1 MGGAGFAIFQDGC
14 NPARFL
20 GPNSSTSYPLI
31 VMRSLSAAAVLLAIS
46 TAQVQAQNE
55 AALRR
60 AFEGQRVIVRI
71 DMPATSS
78 GVNVFPNQEMPVD
91 FPDVAEKLKKYGTAL
106 RTGDPVMVTKIKVKD
121 DLIEFQLGGGGYG
134 TFGDDMG
141 NSGGGGGEVGETNA
155 EKALKDSIGRS
166 TSVGQKR
173 RMQRDLDEL
182 RNERERENARA
193 RSDAAQA
200 EEVREANLRGRRVEG
215 GSRFNV
221 RYRNG
226 VPPEALTPEGLQAA
240 LSRYVDFS
248 GGSSQQAAG
257 PAPGATGATTLRKGL
272 TLEEAERILGPAS
285 TASESTECSLR
296 VATRS
301 YVKAGQRT
309 TAKFVSGILIDYTVS
324 PE

>member
-1 MGGAGFAIFQDGC
+1 MRPFRAA
-14 NPARFL
+14 
-20 GPNSSTSYPLI
+20 LI
-31 VMRSLSAAAVLLAIS
+31 LLA
-46 TAQVQAQNE
+46 TLPVQTQAQNE

-60 AFEGQRVIVRI
+60 SFEGQSVIVRI

-78 GVNVFPNQEMPVD
+78 GVNVYPGQEMPVD
-91 FPDVAEKLKKYGTAL
+91 FPDVAEKLKRYGTAL
-106 RTGDPVMVTKIKVKD
+106 RTGDAVMVTKIKAKD

-134 TFGDDMG
+134 TFGDDIG
-141 NSGGGGGEVGETNA
+141 SAGGSAEEVGETNA
-155 EKALKDSIGRS
+155 EKALRDSISRS

-182 RNERERENARA
+182 RNARERENSRARA
-193 RSDAAQA
+193 DAAQA

-215 GSRFNV
+215 GSRFNI

-226 VPPEALTPEGLQAA
+226 VPREVLTPDGLRAV
-240 LSRYVDFS
+240 LSRYLDFS
-248 GGSSQQAAG
+248 GPSELAEAG
-257 PAPGATGATTLRKGL
+257 PSPGAATTLRKGL

-285 TASESTECSLR
+285 TATESTECALK
-296 VATRS
+296 VATRT

-309 TAKFVSGILIDYTVS
+309 IARFVSGILVDYTVS

>member
-1 MGGAGFAIFQDGC
+1 
-14 NPARFL
+14 
-20 GPNSSTSYPLI
+20 
-31 VMRSLSAAAVLLAIS
+31 MRLLNASVLVLAL
-46 TAQVQAQNE
+46 VPVHLQAQNE

-60 AFEGQRVIVRI
+60 AFEGQSVVVKI
-71 DMPATSS
+71 DMPGTSS
-78 GVNVFPNQEMPVD
+78 GVNVYPLQDMPVD

-106 RTGDPVMVTKIKVKD
+106 RTGDAVMVTKVKVKE

-134 TFGDDMG
+134 TFGDDIG
-141 NSGGGGGEVGETNA
+141 NTGGPTEEMGETNA

-182 RNERERENARA
+182 RSARERENSRV

-215 GSRFNV
+215 GSRFNI

-226 VPPEALTPEGLQAA
+226 VPRDVLTPEGLRAA
-240 LSRYVDFS
+240 LGRYVDFRDEAPAPTAS
-248 GGSSQQAAG
+248 GGPVA
-257 PAPGATGATTLRKGL
+257 TLRKGL

-285 TASESTECSLR
+285 TATESTDCALK
-296 VATRS
+296 VATRT
-301 YVKAGQRT
+301 YLKDGQRT
-309 TAKFVSGILIDYTVS
+309 TARFVSGILVDYTVS

>member
-1 MGGAGFAIFQDGC
+1 MHPIRAALV
-14 NPARFL
+14 ALAFL
-20 GPNSSTSYPLI
+20 PVTL
-31 VMRSLSAAAVLLAIS
+31 
-46 TAQVQAQNE
+46 QAQNE

-60 AFEGQRVIVRI
+60 AFEGQSIVVRI

-78 GVNVFPNQEMPVD
+78 GVNVYPSQDMPID
-91 FPDVAEKLKKYGTAL
+91 FPDLAERLKKYGTAL
-106 RTGDPVMVTKIKVKD
+106 RNGDVAMITKIKVKD

-155 EKALKDSIGRS
+155 EKALGDSIGRT

-173 RMQRDLDEL
+173 RMQRDLDEM
-182 RNERERENARA
+182 RNSRERDNARA
-193 RSDAAQA
+193 RSDVAQA

-226 VPPEALTPEGLQAA
+226 VPPEALTPEGLRAV
-240 LSRYVDFS
+240 LSRYVEFGGPSQVTS
-248 GGSSQQAAG
+248 GGPPPTSG
-257 PAPGATGATTLRKGL
+257 GTILRKGL
-272 TLEEAERILGPAS
+272 TLEEAERILGPAG

-296 VATRS
+296 VATRT

-309 TAKFVSGILIDYTVS
+309 TARFVSGILVDYTVS

>member
-1 MGGAGFAIFQDGC
+1 
-14 NPARFL
+14 
-20 GPNSSTSYPLI
+20 
-31 VMRSLSAAAVLLAIS
+31 MRHLAAALLAL
-46 TAQVQAQNE
+46 ALAPVHLQAQNE

-60 AFEGQRVIVRI
+60 AFEGQSVVVKI
-71 DMPATSS
+71 DMPGTSS
-78 GVNVFPNQEMPVD
+78 GVNVYPQQDMPVD

-106 RTGDPVMVTKIKVKD
+106 RTGDAVMVTKVKVKE

-134 TFGDDMG
+134 TFGDDIG
-141 NSGGGGGEVGETNA
+141 NTGGPTEEMGETNA

-182 RNERERENARA
+182 RSARERENSRV

-226 VPPEALTPEGLQAA
+226 VPRDVMTPDGLRAA
-240 LSRYVDFS
+240 LSRYVDFRDQAPGPS
-248 GGSSQQAAG
+248 AAG
-257 PAPGATGATTLRKGL
+257 GPTAATLRKGL

-285 TASESTECSLR
+285 TATESSECALK
-296 VATRS
+296 VATRT
-301 YVKAGQRT
+301 YLKDGQRT
-309 TAKFVSGILIDYTVS
+309 TARFVSGILVDYTVS

>member
-1 MGGAGFAIFQDGC
+1 
-14 NPARFL
+14 
-20 GPNSSTSYPLI
+20 
-31 VMRSLSAAAVLLAIS
+31 MRSLRAALIAFTLLPGVA
-46 TAQVQAQNE
+46 QAQNE

-60 AFEGQRVIVRI
+60 AFEGQSVVVRI
-71 DMPATSS
+71 DLPGTSS
-78 GVNVFPNQEMPVD
+78 GVNVYPNQDMPID

-106 RTGDPVMVTKIKVKD
+106 RTGDAVMVTKIKVKD

-155 EKALKDSIGRS
+155 EKALRDSIGRT

-173 RMQRDLDEL
+173 RMQRDLDEM
-182 RNERERENARA
+182 RNSRERDNARA

-226 VPPEALTPEGLQAA
+226 VPPDALTPDGLRAA
-240 LSRYVDFS
+240 LSRYVDFG
-248 GGSSQQAAG
+248 GGSPATASAG
-257 PAPGATGATTLRKGL
+257 SGAGAGGSLKKGL
-272 TLEEAERILGPAS
+272 TLEEAERILGPAA
-285 TASESTECSLR
+285 TAGESTESLR
-296 VATRS
+296 VAVRT
-301 YVKAGQRT
+301 YVKSGQRT
-309 TAKFVSGILIDYTVS
+309 TAKFVNGVLVDYSVS

>member
-1 MGGAGFAIFQDGC
+1 MRTLRAALIALALF
-14 NPARFL
+14 
-20 GPNSSTSYPLI
+20 PL
-31 VMRSLSAAAVLLAIS
+31 
-46 TAQVQAQNE
+46 QVQAQNE

-60 AFEGQRVIVRI
+60 AFEGQSVVVRI
-71 DMPATSS
+71 DMPGTSS
-78 GVNVFPNQEMPVD
+78 GVNVYPNQDMPID

-106 RTGDPVMVTKIKVKD
+106 RTGDPVMITKIKVKD

-155 EKALKDSIGRS
+155 EKALRDSIGRT

-173 RMQRDLDEL
+173 RMQRDLDEM
-182 RNERERENARA
+182 REQRERENNRA

-221 RYRNG
+221 RYRSG
-226 VPPEALTPEGLQAA
+226 VPREALTPDGLRAV
-240 LSRYVDFS
+240 LSRYVDF
-248 GGSSQQAAG
+248 GGSGSMASGAPPANSGAAG
-257 PAPGATGATTLRKGL
+257 LRKGL
-272 TLEEAERILGPAS
+272 TLEEAERILGPAG
-285 TASESTECSLR
+285 TATESTECSLK
-296 VATRS
+296 VATRT

-309 TAKFVSGILIDYTVS
+309 TARFVSGILVDYTVS

>member
-1 MGGAGFAIFQDGC
+1 
-14 NPARFL
+14 
-20 GPNSSTSYPLI
+20 
-31 VMRSLSAAAVLLAIS
+31 MRSLSVAAFLLAVS
-46 TAQVQAQNE
+46 TAPVQAQNE

-60 AFEGQRVIVRI
+60 AFEGQRVVVRI
-71 DMPATSS
+71 DMPGTSS
-78 GVNVFPNQEMPVD
+78 GVNVYPSQDMPVD

-155 EKALKDSIGRS
+155 EKALRDSIGRS

-182 RNERERENARA
+182 RNERERDNARA

-215 GSRFNV
+215 GSRFNI

-240 LSRYVDFS
+240 LGRYVDFS
-248 GGSSQQAAG
+248 GGSSQLAAG
-257 PAPGATGATTLRKGL
+257 PAPGATTGPTTLRKGL

-309 TAKFVSGILIDYTVS
+309 TARFVSGILVDYTVS

>member
-1 MGGAGFAIFQDGC
+1 MRILRAAFVAL
-14 NPARFL
+14 AL
-20 GPNSSTSYPLI
+20 YPI
-31 VMRSLSAAAVLLAIS
+31 QA
-46 TAQVQAQNE
+46 QAQNE

-60 AFEGQRVIVRI
+60 AFEGQSVVVRI
-71 DMPATSS
+71 DMPGTSS
-78 GVNVFPNQEMPVD
+78 GVNVYPNQDMPID

-106 RTGDPVMVTKIKVKD
+106 RTGDAVMITKIKVKE

-155 EKALKDSIGRS
+155 EKALRDSIGRT

-182 RNERERENARA
+182 RERRERENNRA

-221 RYRNG
+221 RYRSG
-226 VPPEALTPEGLQAA
+226 VPPEALTPEGLRAA
-240 LSRYVDFS
+240 LSRYVDF
-248 GGSSQQAAG
+248 GGAAPPMAGGG
-257 PAPGATGATTLRKGL
+257 PPATAGASVLRKGL
-272 TLEEAERILGPAS
+272 TLEEAERILGPAG
-285 TASESTECSLR
+285 TATESTECSLK
-296 VATRS
+296 VATRT

-309 TAKFVSGILIDYTVS
+309 TARFVSGILVDYTVS

>member
-1 MGGAGFAIFQDGC
+1 MRIFPFAVI
-14 NPARFL
+14 
-20 GPNSSTSYPLI
+20 
-31 VMRSLSAAAVLLAIS
+31 LLAAIPF
-46 TAQVQAQNE
+46 QLQAQNE

-60 AFEGQRVIVRI
+60 AFEGQSVVVRI
-71 DMPATSS
+71 DLPGTSS
-78 GVNVFPNQEMPVD
+78 GVNVYPNQDMPID
-91 FPDVAEKLKKYGTAL
+91 FPEVAERLKKYGTAL
-106 RTGDPVMVTKIKVKD
+106 RTGDAVMITKIKVKE

-155 EKALKDSIGRS
+155 EKALRDSIGRTS
-166 TSVGQKR
+166 SVGQKR
-173 RMQRDLDEL
+173 RMQRDLDEM
-182 RNERERENARA
+182 RSSRERENNRA

-226 VPPEALTPEGLQAA
+226 VPPEALTPEGVRAA
-240 LSRYVDFS
+240 LSRYVEFGGQSQGSSGPPAVS
-248 GGSSQQAAG
+248 GGTA
-257 PAPGATGATTLRKGL
+257 LRKGL
-272 TLEEAERILGPAS
+272 TLEEAERILGPAG
-285 TASESTECSLR
+285 TATESTECSLK
-296 VATRS
+296 VATRT

-309 TAKFVSGILIDYTVS
+309 TARFVSGILVDYTVS